1 MIVEMAPATSPATR
15 SGQEGAGHMA
25 NGIVSDELWQE
36 FHRVVNMTSRELTE
50 WLRVRSAGEDVEVPS
65 DQAGT
70 ATGQQV
76 VSILGKR
83 RTDLTDM
90 DVAVMKSVVG
100 KVYEQRREDLEPT
113 AGQAAWRHRL
123 MTIGHDPLKPAE

>member
-1 MIVEMAPATSPATR
+1 
-15 SGQEGAGHMA
+15 MA

-36 FHRVVNMTSRELTE
+36 FHRVVNMTSRELAE
-50 WLRVRSAGEDVEVPS
+50 WLGVRTAGEDPEVPS
-65 DQAGT
+65 DQAGR

-83 RTDLTDM
+83 RTDLTDK

-113 AGQAAWRHRL
+113 AGQAAWRHKL

>member
-1 MIVEMAPATSPATR
+1 
-15 SGQEGAGHMA
+15 MA

-90 DVAVMKSVVG
+90 DVAVMRSVVG

-113 AGQAAWRHRL
+113 AGQAAWRHNL

>member
-1 MIVEMAPATSPATR
+1 
-15 SGQEGAGHMA
+15 MA
-25 NGIVSDELWQE
+25 NDIVSDELWDE
-36 FHRVVNMTSRELTE
+36 FHRVVNMTSRELSE
-50 WLRVRSAGEDVEVPS
+50 WLMVRSAGEDVEVPPE
-65 DQAGT
+65 QAGT

-83 RTDLTDM
+83 RTDLTAK

-113 AGQAAWRHRL
+113 AGQAAWRHKL